1 MGTLARLV
9 YSVTSTA
16 FTVNVEVERII
27 YIFIFAV
34 NCFVCIF
41 LYFQQLTH
49 DTVPHDSGYRGM
61 TSALVG

>member
-9 YSVTSTA
+9 YSATSTA

-34 NCFVCIF
+34 NCFLCIF
-41 LYFQQLTH
+41 LYFQKLTH
-49 DTVPHDSGYRGM
+49 DTVTDDSW
-61 TSALVG
+61 